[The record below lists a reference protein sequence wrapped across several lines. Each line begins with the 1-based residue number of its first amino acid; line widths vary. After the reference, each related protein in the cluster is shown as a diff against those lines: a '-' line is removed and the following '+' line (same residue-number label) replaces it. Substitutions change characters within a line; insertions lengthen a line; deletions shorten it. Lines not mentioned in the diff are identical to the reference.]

1 MMTMTDISLIH
12 PASRNLTH
20 KVFAFFKA
28 TMASYRFNRTTYEL
42 SLLND
47 HVLDDIGLNR
57 ANIARATTIEELHN
71 SAVRR

>member
-1 MMTMTDISLIH
+1 MTDISLIH

-28 TMASYRFNRTTYEL
+28 TMANYRFERTTCEL

-57 ANIARATTIEELHN
+57 TNIARATTIDELHN